1 MDRFPYRIAGFALG
15 LLLVVQVDPAQAQR
29 HAAPTPQAAEARMP
43 MSRPAGRPPTGP
55 SRTTM
60 ADSIYYDDG
69 NAAPD
74 DFIGIGTP
82 TAFYAATRFTAS
94 SGFTLTGA
102 RIAYR
107 TESGTSDFVLAVFD
121 DAAGPN
127 DPTGGNLLFFGT
139 SDALSQNGR
148 FGAFPFSPAPEP
160 FVTGES
166 FFIVVG
172 FFDVPFPA
180 GGDTQG
186 TGDYTGRSFFSGSG
200 DPGDWT
206 PLGDA
211 LGGGQQDVWVIRALG
226 ESGGGG
232 GEMPD
237 IVVTPP
243 SLSATLAGGAST
255 SLSLPISNTGAG
267 PLTWSAATA
276 TARQAAP
283 EPVVG
288 ARYGQ
293 RPAATDAAAL
303 RALVQQNGSAA
314 VIVGLG
320 VPFQPE
326 AVLGRAGAVTAQRQT
341 IVEAREALLD
351 RLAGHGV
358 RGVKRFET
366 VPYVAMTVDATG
378 LDALLA
384 DPAVYEVH
392 EDAWLRPSLAES
404 TQIVGAPAAWSQ
416 GFTGAG
422 QVVAVLDS
430 GFETAHPFFGGR
442 AVAEACFSTNQPG
455 VAESLCPNGQEQQT
469 GSGATTP
476 CVGIDGC
483 EHGTHVAGIAMGDGP
498 SFSGVARE
506 ASLIAVQVFTAVV
519 DPGICGGQQDT
530 PCVLTTVSD
539 QILGLEYV
547 YGQRDAFAVASVNM
561 SLGGGQFPGACDS
574 EPHKPIIDNLRA
586 AGIATVIAA
595 GNESFTGAIGSP
607 ACISSAVA
615 VGSTQDGSG
624 STVFDNVSPFSN
636 SSNALDLLAPG
647 QFIESSVPGGGSG
660 ILAGTSMAAP
670 HVAGAWAVL
679 KQQDPQA
686 SVSDVL
692 NAIAS
697 TGVPITD
704 ARNGITR
711 PRLQLDAALG
721 SGGGGAGWLAVG
733 PASGTTAPGGSSAL
747 AVTLDAAGLSPG
759 TYSGMVTITS
769 NDPDEAVVTVPV
781 TLTVGGG
788 GAGAVLTHLTG
799 ADAQNTFTT
808 NDSGFVHGT
817 NEFGDL
823 AKAVAFEIPTGVP
836 NALSGVDLYLSARHP
851 TPVLEAYTL
860 RIYGGTPNAG
870 PQGAPLF
877 EQTYTLAD
885 AQVDADSDT
894 PSPPTELRFGPVTV
908 PDAFF
913 VSIEYEA
920 PYGNGDFNIASTDL
934 LGEAS
939 PYEWEQWGDGSWHNM
954 SEAWFQDGGDGW
966 HMWVEAVM
974 ETPVANEESRG
985 QPERL
990 ALAPGYPNPFVSAT
1004 TLRYS
1009 LPRAADVR
1017 LEVFDVLGRRVA
1029 TPAAGYQA
1037 AGKHEVRWEARGLAS
1052 GVYIA
1057 RLVTA
1062 GAVVTQ
1068 RLTLL
1073 R

>member
-1 MDRFPYRIAGFALG
+1 MDRSLYRAAGFALSL
-15 LLLVVQVDPAQAQR
+15 LLLVHVAPAQAQQ
-29 HAAPTPQAAEARMP
+29 HAAPTPRAAEARMP
-43 MSRPAGRPPTGP
+43 MSRPAALPDEARSMT
-55 SRTTM
+55 

-74 DFIGIGTP
+74 DFLGFGSA
-82 TAFYAATRFTAS
+82 TAFYAATRFTAAS
-94 SGFTLTGA
+94 DFMLTGS

-107 TESGTSDFVLAVFD
+107 TEFGTSDFVIAVFD
-121 DAAGPN
+121 EAAGPN
-127 DPTGGNLLFFGT
+127 NPTGGNLLFFGT
-139 SDALSQNGR
+139 SSALSQNGR
-148 FGAFPFSPAPEP
+148 FGEFSFSPAPEP
-160 FVTGES
+160 FAAGES

-172 FFDVPFPA
+172 FFDVPFPV
-180 GGDTQG
+180 GTDTQG
-186 TGDYTGRSFFSGSG
+186 TGNYTGRGFFSGTG

-206 PLGDA
+206 PLGDI
-211 LGGGQQDVWVIRALG
+211 LENGQQDMWVIRALG

-237 IVVTPP
+237 IAVTPP
-243 SLSATLAGGAST
+243 SLSATLAAGAST
-255 SLSLPISNTGAG
+255 SLNLTIGNTGAG

-276 TARQAAP
+276 TTRQAAP
-283 EPVVG
+283 EPTTG
-288 ARYGQ
+288 ALYGQ
-293 RPAATDAAAL
+293 RPAATNAAVL
-303 RALVQQNGSAA
+303 RDLVRQNGSAA
-314 VIVGLG
+314 VIVGLE
-320 VPFQPE
+320 VPFRPE
-326 AVLGRAGAVTAQRQT
+326 AELGRADAVAVQRRT
-341 IVEAREALLD
+341 IAETREALLD
-351 RLAGHGV
+351 RLAGTDV

-366 VPYVAMTVDATG
+366 VPYVAMTVDADG
-378 LDALLA
+378 LNALLA

-392 EDAWLRPSLAES
+392 EDAWLRPSLAQS
-404 TQIVGAPAAWSQ
+404 TQIIGAPEAWNQ
-416 GFTGAG
+416 GFTGTG
-422 QVVAVLDS
+422 QTVAVLDS
-430 GFETAHPFFGGR
+430 GFETNHPFFGGR

-469 GSGATTP
+469 GPGATAP

-506 ASLIAVQVFTAVV
+506 AGLIAGQVFTAVV
-519 DPGICGGQQDT
+519 DPGICGGQQNT

-547 YGQRDAFAVASVNM
+547 YSQRTNFAVASVNM
-561 SLGGGQFPGACDS
+561 SLGGGQFPGDCDS

-624 STVFDNVSPFSN
+624 GTVLDNVSPFSN

-647 QFIESSVPGGGSG
+647 QFIESSVPGGGFG

-679 KQQDPQA
+679 KQQNPQA
-686 SVSDVL
+686 SVTEIF

-697 TGVPITD
+697 TGVSITD
-704 ARNGITR
+704 PRNGITR

-721 SGGGGAGWLAVG
+721 AGGGGAGWLSVS
-733 PASGTTAPGGSSAL
+733 PTSGTTAPGGSSTL
-747 AVTLDAAGLSPG
+747 TVTLDAGSLSAG
-759 TYSGMVTITS
+759 TYNGMVTITS
-769 NDPDEAVVTVPV
+769 NDPDEVVVTVPV

-788 GAGAVLTHLTG
+788 GTGGVLSHLTG
-799 ADAQNTFTT
+799 ADTQNTFTT
-808 NDSGFVHGT
+808 NEGGFVHGT

-823 AKAVAFEIPTGVP
+823 AKAVAFEVPADMP

-851 TPVLEAYTL
+851 TPVLTAYTL

-877 EQTYTLAD
+877 AQTYALAD
-885 AQVDADSDT
+885 ARVDADPNT
-894 PSPPTELRFGPVTV
+894 PSPPTELRFAPVTV

-913 VSIEYEA
+913 VSIEVEA
-920 PYGNGDFNIASTDL
+920 PYGNDDFNIASTDL
-934 LGEAS
+934 LGAAS
-939 PYEWEQWGDGSWHNM
+939 PYEWEQWSDGSWHNM
-954 SEAWFQDGGDGW
+954 SQAWFQNGNDGW
-966 HMWVEAVM
+966 HMWVEAIM
-974 ETPVANEESRG
+974 GTPVAGEEAGG

-990 ALAPGYPNPFVSAT
+990 ALAPSYPNPFASAT

-1017 LEVFDVLGRRVA
+1017 LEVFDALGRRVA
-1029 TPAAGYQA
+1029 TLAAGEQA
-1037 AGKHEVRWEARGLAS
+1037 AGTHEVTWEVSSLAS

-1057 RLVTA
+1057 RLVA
-1062 GAVVTQ
+1062 ADAVETQ